1 MIDLTWVSP
10 EAVLMYPK
18 PYKEVLANIERAG
31 RVCYQ
36 SKTTGAENTL
46 RFITSLINRG
56 HESVLEHESI
66 SMKLVVT
73 RAVAMEVVRHRIGAY
88 SMEST
93 RYVNYTKK
101 PLKLIYPVAYN
112 LEPNDDI
119 VNYTYLTVQ
128 AVESYEELIKRG
140 LTPEIARDVL
150 PNNVGAEL
158 YVTYNIRQWRHF
170 IKQRI
175 SKAAHPEIRYISRSI
190 LTTLLQKY
198 PVFFKDLEHLL
209 PEEERLISTNKL
221 DGVGYEV

>member
-1 MIDLTWVSP
+1 MIDLTWISP
-10 EAVLMYPK
+10 ESVLMYPK
-18 PYKEVLANIERAG
+18 PYKEMLANIERAG

-66 SMKLVVT
+66 SMKLIVS

-101 PLKLIYPVAYN
+101 PLKLITPVAYN
-112 LEPNDDI
+112 LEPEDI
-119 VNYTYLTVQ
+119 LDYMYRTEVSLEN
-128 AVESYEELIKRG
+128 YEELIEKG

-175 SKAAHPEIRYISRSI
+175 SKTAHPEIRYISRSI
-190 LTTLLQKY
+190 LITMLQKY

-209 PEEERLISTNKL
+209 PEEEQLISTNKL

>member
-1 MIDLTWVSP
+1 MIDLVWIEP
-10 EAVLMYPK
+10 KAELMYPK
-18 PYKEVLANIERAG
+18 PYKEMLANIERAG

-66 SMKLVVT
+66 SMKLIVS

-93 RYVNYTKK
+93 RYVNYIKK
-101 PLKLIYPVAYN
+101 PLKLITPVAYN
-112 LEPNDDI
+112 LEPEDI
-119 VNYTYLTVQ
+119 LDYMYRTEVSLENYG
-128 AVESYEELIKRG
+128 EMIERG

-175 SKAAHPEIRYISRSI
+175 SKAAHPEIRFISRSI
-190 LTTLLQKY
+190 LTTMLQKY